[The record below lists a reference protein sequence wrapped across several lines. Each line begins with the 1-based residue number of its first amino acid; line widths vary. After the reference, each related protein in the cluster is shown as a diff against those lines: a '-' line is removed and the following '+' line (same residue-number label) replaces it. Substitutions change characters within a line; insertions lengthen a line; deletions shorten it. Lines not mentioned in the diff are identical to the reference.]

1 MKLTQPLRY
10 FKNDYDLIRTPK
22 GFTEM
27 LIESCNSYPY
37 IRGQGWCEPRKL
49 EPKLTFAKHNTGGPS
64 SRLEKKPTMESALR
78 HPSEEGHLG

>member
-27 LIESCNSYPY
+27 LTESCNSYPY
-37 IRGQGWCEPRKL
+37 IRGQGWCDP
-49 EPKLTFAKHNTGGPS
+49 LTRGNWNPSSLFAKHKTLTYLKS
-64 SRLEKKPTMESALR
+64 CLLTWITVMVKQA
-78 HPSEEGHLG
+78 